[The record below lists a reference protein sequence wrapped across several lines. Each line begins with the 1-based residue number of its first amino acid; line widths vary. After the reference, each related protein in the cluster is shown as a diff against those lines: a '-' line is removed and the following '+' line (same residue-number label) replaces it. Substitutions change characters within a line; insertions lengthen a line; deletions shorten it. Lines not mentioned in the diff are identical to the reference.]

1 MNVSA
6 ADFDFVRRTVLAE
19 SGLAL
24 APGKEY
30 LVDSRLKLLAQRA
43 GLGSVQ
49 LLIAA
54 VRAGDTELR
63 GEVVQALATQ
73 ETYFFRDVHP
83 FETLRRIVVPDLL
96 AKNPTGHVRIWSAA
110 TATGQEAYSLAML
123 MREYFPDV
131 PARIV
136 ASDFS
141 STALAVAERGR
152 FEQLDVNRGLPAGM
166 LVKYFERDGYLW
178 RVRDEIRRMITFKRI
193 NLTRRFPALPPMD
206 VIFIRNVLTYLE
218 PTVRS
223 SVLYKCAQ
231 VLQPDGYLF
240 IGAAETTYGLESPF
254 EAKHLGRTVCYRL
267 RREERNETDEARP

>member
-6 ADFDFVRRTVLAE
+6 ADFDFVRRTVVAE
-19 SGLAL
+19 SGLTL

-30 LVDSRLKLLAQRA
+30 LVDSRLKPLAQRA

-54 VRAGDTELR
+54 VRAGDTKLR
-63 GEVVQALATQ
+63 GEVAQALATQ

-83 FETLRRIVVPDLL
+83 FETLRRIVIPDLL
-96 AKNPTGHVRIWSAA
+96 AKNPTGYVRIWSAA
-110 TATGQEAYSLAML
+110 TATGQEAYSLAMV
-123 MREYFPDV
+123 MREYFPGV
-131 PARIV
+131 PAQIT

-152 FEQLDVNRGLPAGM
+152 FEQLNVNRGLPAGM

-193 NLTRRFPALPPMD
+193 NLTQRFPALPPMD

-218 PTVRS
+218 PAVRS
-223 SVLYKCAQ
+223 SILHKCAR

-240 IGAAETTYGLESPF
+240 IGAAETTYGLDSPF
-254 EAKHLGRTVCYRL
+254 ETKHLERTVCYRL
-267 RREERNETDEARP
+267 RREERNETDETRP